1 MDEPQP
7 TESVAGAAAMFEW
20 VTVTHLI
27 IVALCA
33 VGAVAII
40 VIGRRLLRRRIKARQ
55 ELEASHP
62 GGDEPRG

>member
-1 MDEPQP
+1 MDEPQQ

-20 VTVTHLI
+20 VTVTHLV

-55 ELEASHP
+55 ELEARHP
-62 GGDEPRG
+62 GDDEPRG